1 MKNTDVQTRREF
13 CANVCQGAALV
24 ALGGALTAILQGCSA
39 DDSLSSSA
47 NLPRI
52 QATAVSGV
60 ITLAIDAS
68 SPLATV
74 GNAAQVQ
81 YGSGTLL
88 VARTAQDTFAAVT
101 AICTHQACTITG
113 YSNQIYTCPCHGSQ
127 FNTNGQVRKG
137 PATSPLRNY
146 QTQFANDQ
154 LTITLA

>member
-1 MKNTDVQTRREF
+1 MKNTEVQTRREF
-13 CANVCQGAALV
+13 CVNACQAAALMTFGS
-24 ALGGALTAILQGCSA
+24 ALSTILQGCASK
-39 DDSLSSSA
+39 DPLSVGA

-52 QATAVSGV
+52 QATAIGGV
-60 ITLAIDAS
+60 ITLAIDTS

-101 AICTHQACTITG
+101 AICTHQSCTITN

-137 PATSPLRNY
+137 PANSALRQY
-146 QTQFANDQ
+146 QTQFANNQ
-154 LTITLA
+154 LTITIA

>member
-1 MKNTDVQTRREF
+1 MENTEVQTRREF
-13 CANVCQGAALV
+13 CVSACQAAALMTFGS
-24 ALGGALTAILQGCSA
+24 ALSAMLQGCSSE
-39 DDSLSSSA
+39 DPLSASA

-52 QATAVSGV
+52 QATATSGV
-60 ITLAIDAS
+60 ITLVIDAS

-101 AICTHQACTITG
+101 AICTHQSCTITN

-127 FNTNGQVRKG
+127 FATNGQVRKG
-137 PATSPLRNY
+137 PANSALRQY
-146 QTQFANDQ
+146 QTQFASNQ
-154 LTITLA
+154 LTITLS